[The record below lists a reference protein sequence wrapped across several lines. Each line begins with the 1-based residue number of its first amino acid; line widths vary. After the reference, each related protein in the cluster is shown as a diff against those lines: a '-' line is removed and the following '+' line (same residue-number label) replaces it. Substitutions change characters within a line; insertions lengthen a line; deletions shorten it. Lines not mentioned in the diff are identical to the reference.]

1 MPNVARLETE
11 RLLLREPLPGD
22 EEAWAPLLADPD
34 FRRYIPGRRSDEEPV
49 ARAARNLRAIAARW
63 EREPVTSAGWVLVR
77 RSDGQLIGTGG
88 VDEGA
93 EPGDG
98 ELDYFLGKPFWG
110 QGYGREAAHAMAR
123 YAVDALPF
131 ERLTAYVVPGNTG
144 SIRIAEGL
152 GLRFEKVVDY
162 LAFFPDPSAVELAD
176 PMTNLYAARREDVT
190 FGDGPYR
197 VVMTG

>member
-1 MPNVARLETE
+1 MAKVARLETE

-22 EEAWAPLLADPD
+22 AKVWAPLLSDPD
-34 FRRYIPGRRSDEEPV
+34 FRRYIPVRRSDEEPV
-49 ARAARNLRAIAARW
+49 ARAERNLRAITARW
-63 EREPVTSAGWVLVR
+63 EQEPLTTAGWVIVR
-77 RSDGQLIGTGG
+77 RSDGQLVGTGG

-93 EPGDG
+93 EAGDG

-123 YAVDALPF
+123 YAVEALPF
-131 ERLTAYVVPGNTG
+131 ERITAYVVPGNTG

-152 GLRFEKVVDY
+152 GVRFEKVVDY
-162 LAFFPDPSAVELAD
+162 LSFFPDPSMVELAE

-197 VVMTG
+197 VVAAG